1 VEAAGGGGRLK
12 IVLDVERLVLDGF
25 ALERRDMQAVR
36 AAVTLELTRLL
47 GNAALP
53 HGLAAGGSHRSV
65 AAPPIRVDAVPAP
78 VQLGRD
84 IAASVH
90 RGLAR

>member
-1 VEAAGGGGRLK
+1 MK
-12 IVLDVERLVLDGF
+12 IVLGVERLVLDGF
-25 ALERRDMQAVR
+25 ALERRDVEAVR

-47 GNAALP
+47 GNGALP
-53 HGLAAGGSHRSV
+53 HGLAAGSNQLSV
-65 AAPPIRVDAVPAP
+65 AAPPIRIDAARAP

-90 RGLAR
+90 RGLDLQR